1 MKTDNNDSSTPT
13 GGSNIDRRGFVK
25 KVGLLAGTV
34 ALLAYAG
41 PELLAANAGD
51 RPEITGGDGDNS
63 NFFEESGQFISGG
76 KSVNYFVV
84 KPAKG
89 TKFPAVFLVHEV
101 FGVTENARNLA
112 RDLASK
118 GNLVFIPDCLPTA
131 NAGNTDAK
139 VVAPGEMEKLTAGLA
154 YLTQRSDVDATRI
167 SGVGRCWEKAR
178 ESSRSTY
185 AVAAG
190 GNRLRFDVQYY
201 NCRFPFDRMGSLS

>member
-13 GGSNIDRRGFVK
+13 GGNNIGRRGFVK
-25 KVGLLAGTV
+25 KMGLLAGSA

-41 PELLAANAGD
+41 PELLAASAGAA
-51 RPEITGGDGDNS
+51 PEITGGDDPNLS
-63 NFFEESGQFISGG
+63 EESGQFISGG
-76 KSVNYFVV
+76 KAVNYFVV
-84 KPAKG
+84 KPGKG
-89 TKFPAVFLVHEV
+89 AKFPAVFLVHEV

-112 RDLASK
+112 RELASK

-131 NAGNTDAK
+131 NAGNADAK

-154 YLTQRSDVDATRI
+154 YLTQRSDVDATSI
-167 SGVGRCWEKAR
+167 TGVGRCWEKSR

-185 AVAAG
+185 TVAAG
-190 GNRLRFDVQYY
+190 GNRLRFDVKYY

>member
-1 MKTDNNDSSTPT
+1 MKTDNKDSSTPT
-13 GGSNIDRRGFVK
+13 GGNNIDRRGFVK
-25 KVGLLAGTV
+25 KMGLFAGTA

-41 PELLAANAGD
+41 PELLAAGAGA
-51 RPEITGGDGDNS
+51 RPEITGGGGDNP

-112 RDLASK
+112 RELASK

-131 NAGNTDAK
+131 NAGNTDEK
-139 VVAPGEMEKLTAGLA
+139 VVTPGEMEKLTAGLA

-167 SGVGRCWEKAR
+167 TGVGRCWEKSR

-185 AVAAG
+185 TVAAG
-190 GNRLRFDVQYY
+190 GNRLRFDVKYY